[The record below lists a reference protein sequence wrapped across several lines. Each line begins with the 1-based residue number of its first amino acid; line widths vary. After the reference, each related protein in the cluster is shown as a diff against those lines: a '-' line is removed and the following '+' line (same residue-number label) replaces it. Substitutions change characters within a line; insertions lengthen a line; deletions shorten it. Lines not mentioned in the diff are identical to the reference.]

1 MKGANIHTN
10 SRRSFLGA
18 ATGLVL
24 TSCPLAALARI
35 KPAARKSLQFYNL
48 HTGERLAVDYWAD
61 GQYIEA
67 ALAEIDIILRD
78 YRTGEVKPIDRHL
91 LDCLHLLQ
99 QNLEVVE
106 DFHVISGYR
115 SAKTNQTLAKKSG
128 GVAKK
133 SLHMRGMAIDIRV
146 PGIQLTRLRTAA
158 VALKIGGV
166 GYYPKPDFVH
176 VDVGRVRYW

>member
-1 MKGANIHTN
+1 MKAQRNLSRN
-10 SRRSFLGA
+10 RRSFLVA
-18 ATGLVL
+18 ASGLVL
-24 TSCPLAALARI
+24 ASCPLTALARI
-35 KPAARKSLQFYNL
+35 KPTARKSLKFYNL

-78 YRTGEVKPIDRHL
+78 FRTGEVKPIDRHL

-166 GYYPKPDFVH
+166 GFYPKPDFVH

>member
-1 MKGANIHTN
+1 MKDAKFYTN

-24 TSCPLAALARI
+24 TCCPLAALARI
-35 KPAARKSLQFYNL
+35 RPATGKTLKFYNL
-48 HTGERLAVDYWAD
+48 HTGERLTVDYWAD
-61 GQYIEA
+61 GQYIETS
-67 ALAEIDIILRD
+67 LAEIDVILRD

-158 VALKIGGV
+158 ASLKIGGV

>member
-1 MKGANIHTN
+1 MKGAKFHTN

-24 TSCPLAALARI
+24 TACPLAALARI
-35 KPAARKSLQFYNL
+35 RPEAGKSLKFYNL

-61 GQYIEA
+61 GQYIESS
-67 ALAEIDIILRD
+67 LAEIDVILRD
-78 YRTGEVKPIDRHL
+78 YRTGEVKPINRHL

-158 VALKIGGV
+158 ASLKIGGV